1 MPDTPTEDR
10 TEEYL
15 LFILGRIED
24 YVPGSPSPIQTDM
37 EVSDK
42 PKGGGPVSFNRN
54 FSCNLNFANRFFDLA
69 MVCNLTCFRVLMVM
83 AFWTLKLRNE
93 FQDLFFFFS
102 TFTKFSVMPIET
114 NQTL

>member
-1 MPDTPTEDR
+1 MITSCLILLDKIG
-10 TEEYL
+10 EYL

-24 YVPGSPSPIQTDM
+24 YVPGSPSPVQTDM

-69 MVCNLTCFRVLMVM
+69 ILCNLTYFRVSFIQHGYGFL
-83 AFWTLKLRNE
+83 
-93 FQDLFFFFS
+93 DS
-102 TFTKFSVMPIET
+102 
-114 NQTL
+114 